1 MLGTMDALAKDTRM
15 KRRQWINGVSRLA
28 LGGMGLL
35 VLTQARAQPSYKVS
49 AEQLEQ
55 AIAKRFPRRYP
66 VAGLLNLDAQAPRL
80 RFMTEQNR
88 LGAEMAMQAAGQA
101 LRRSYAGTFD
111 VDFALRYEASDLTI
125 RASQLR
131 VNALRF
137 DGLPPGPS
145 QLLSA
150 YGPALAE
157 QTLQD
162 AVLHTLKPQDLALPD
177 GMGLQ
182 PDKITVTAQGL
193 VIGFVTKQQP

>member
-1 MLGTMDALAKDTRM
+1 MQ
-15 KRRQWINGVSRLA
+15 RRQLVITSARLA
-28 LGGMGLL
+28 LGSAGYFALL
-35 VLTQARAQPSYKVS
+35 KANAQPSYKVS
-49 AEQLEQ
+49 ASQLEQ
-55 AIAKRFPRRYP
+55 AIGKRFPRSYP
-66 VAGLLNLDAQAPRL
+66 VSGLFNLEAQAPKL
-80 RFMTEQNR
+80 RFMTAQNR
-88 LGAEMAMQAAGQA
+88 LGAEMAMQAIGPA
-101 LRRSYAGTFD
+101 LRRAYPGLFD

-145 QLLSA
+145 ALLSA

-162 AVLHTLKPQDLALPD
+162 VVLHQLKPQDLALPD

-182 PDKITVTAQGL
+182 PGQITVTVSGLTISFVNKQAAQ
-193 VIGFVTKQQP
+193 PAPAS